1 MSISGKKI
9 IVSAIGV
16 LFLMIFMIFPLL
28 SHGEHE
34 HGSHQEQG
42 KGNAP
47 SPLIEE
53 MGKLDAVFRD
63 VVSGVAMDDGR
74 RVHEAIETMHGTM
87 EKTHEGV
94 HHGTV
99 VLRKNAG
106 RLNEFVALDKRF
118 HEKLEQLDHA
128 AQINDQKAMVVLTKE
143 LLDGCVSCHHDFRQ
157 P

>member
-1 MSISGKKI
+1 MSTSGKKI

-28 SHGEHE
+28 SLGEHQ
-34 HGSHQEQG
+34 HGGDQERKDNG
-42 KGNAP
+42 A

-53 MGKLDAVFRD
+53 MVRLDAVFRD
-63 VVSGVAMDDGR
+63 VVSGVAMGDGR
-74 RVHEAIETMHGTM
+74 RVHEAIETMHGAM

-106 RLNEFVALDKRF
+106 RLNEFIARDKQF
-118 HEKLEQLDHA
+118 HEKLEQLAHA
-128 AQINDQKAMVVLTKE
+128 AQSNNQNKMVVLTKE
-143 LLDGCVSCHHDFRQ
+143 LLDGCVNCHQDFRQ